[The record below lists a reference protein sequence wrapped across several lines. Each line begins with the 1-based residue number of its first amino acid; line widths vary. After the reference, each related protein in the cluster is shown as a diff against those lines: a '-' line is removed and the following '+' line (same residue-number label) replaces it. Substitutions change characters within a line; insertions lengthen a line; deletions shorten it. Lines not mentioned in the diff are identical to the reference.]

1 MTSSK
6 SIFSPSRRRWVF
18 CVSVA
23 SIFLVE
29 TAVAAETKG
38 GAASL
43 LSMLP
48 LVGIVGIWYLM
59 VLRPKVTEERNHNKL
74 VSELA
79 PGTKIL
85 LSSGIYGV
93 VAAVK
98 DDKLVEVEIAK
109 NVVVE
114 TSTDYIESKVA

>member
-1 MTSSK
+1 MISFTTK
-6 SIFSPSRRRWVF
+6 RLWVTCAF
-18 CVSVA
+18 LA
-23 SIFLVE
+23 SACLVE

-59 VLRPKVTEERNHNKL
+59 VLRPKVAEERNHNKL